1 MTPTRPTTLPTMWRP
16 RPAGKPD
23 VARRPILAVFAWV
36 LLGVGLLARPS
47 AAQNP
52 SRPLTMQIIDFSW
65 PLPTGMV
72 VPAGA
77 TAVTL
82 DGGMGFQVRFR
93 LPADCD
99 ALDEAVRAFGDDGT
113 NAFMRQRESA
123 REFCARAKVFTL
135 GSSTASR
142 NFVSR
147 VDFTSLSLDLVP
159 YDLRCRGVGSDALSD
174 LCERLRTRDASACA
188 TGTLPVPLSYAKF
201 LTQEEAATGRMTLD
215 CRSVRVDPVSCR
227 LTRAAFVGTIAV
239 RAGVLRCAPEP
250 LATTHAIGLRLYDVA
265 FRDVN
270 RDGVMD
276 AILSVTEEGDRGTA
290 PPGWLMFALT
300 RRSAAA
306 PLERV
311 PLEQAP

>member
-1 MTPTRPTTLPTMWRP
+1 M
-16 RPAGKPD
+16 
-23 VARRPILAVFAWV
+23 LAVLACVV
-36 LLGVGLLARPS
+36 LGIGLLARPS

-72 VPAGA
+72 VPSGA

-82 DGGMGFQVRFR
+82 DGGMGFQMRFR

-99 ALDEAVRAFGDDGT
+99 ALDEAVRTFGDDGT
-113 NAFMRQRESA
+113 NAFMRQHERA

-135 GSSTASR
+135 GSATASR

-147 VDFTSLSLDLVP
+147 VDFTALSLDLIP
-159 YDLRCRGVGSDALSD
+159 YDLRCRSVGSHAQAD
-174 LCERLRTRDASACA
+174 LCERLRARDASACV

-201 LTQEEAATGRMTLD
+201 LTQEDAATGRMTLD
-215 CRSVRVDPVSCR
+215 CRAVRVDPLSCR
-227 LTRAAFVGTIAV
+227 LTRAGFVGTMAV
-239 RAGVLRCAPEP
+239 RAGMVRCTPQR
-250 LATTHAIGLRLYDVA
+250 LATTHAIGVRLYDVA

-276 AILSVTEEGDRGTA
+276 AILSVTEDGDRGTA
-290 PPGWLMFALT
+290 PPAWLSFALT
-300 RRSAAA
+300 RRSVAA

-311 PLEQAP
+311 PLE